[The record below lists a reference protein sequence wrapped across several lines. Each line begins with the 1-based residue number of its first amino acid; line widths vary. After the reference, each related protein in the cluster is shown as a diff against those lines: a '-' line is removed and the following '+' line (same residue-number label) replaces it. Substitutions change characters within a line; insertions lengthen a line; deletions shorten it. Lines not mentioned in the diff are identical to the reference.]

1 MEAANRGAHDAGEPS
16 AGFNIIL
23 PHEQGA
29 NPYIP
34 DDYVFWFHYFFV
46 RKFYFAYLAKAFIIF
61 PGGFGTMDELFEIL
75 TLAQTQK
82 MQKLPPFVIFGKEF
96 FEKVLNFDMLLKH
109 GFISPEDKDLF
120 ILTDSVDEA
129 FEHITENI
137 KRSLSFVE
145 L

>member
-1 MEAANRGAHDAGEPS
+1 
-16 AGFNIIL
+16 
-23 PHEQGA
+23 
-29 NPYIP
+29 
-34 DDYVFWFHYFFV
+34 
-46 RKFYFAYLAKAFIIF
+46 
-61 PGGFGTMDELFEIL
+61 MDELFEIL